1 MLSCARVTTVGI
13 VGAYGAT
20 GAVIARQLAAAQPE
34 LTLLL
39 GGRRPAEAE
48 KLAAEL
54 GGDARA
60 VAVDLEA
67 PATLAAFCE
76 ASDLVVNCAS
86 PASRVG
92 DKVARAALAADR
104 DYLDPG
110 GIDLLPA
117 HFAGAEEVAA
127 RGRRFVVCA
136 GWVPGVAEL
145 FARRVVAD
153 LDAIESLELA
163 ILDRS
168 VWSEASCLD
177 IIHYLLPREVG
188 AYEGGRFTR
197 GRSRRVRLRLPAPFG
212 KRVMLPRQWDEIAG
226 LLADRAPARAAVYLP
241 ADWRTLAF
249 TRFALTFMRGREEQA
264 ARVVRAALNAE
275 TRLRG
280 TMGAVVV
287 LARGRR
293 GGVDRELAASISFE
307 GNHHY
312 WMTGAPAALAAQRL
326 LAGEVP
332 IGLTALSDAV
342 PPAAF
347 LDQLAALPG
356 APLATR
362 LDGAR

>member
-1 MLSCARVTTVGI
+1 MTTVGI

-20 GAVIARQLAAAQPE
+20 GAVIARQLAATGG
-34 LTLLL
+34 LSLLL

-60 VAVDLEA
+60 VAVDLDV

-76 ASDLVVNCAS
+76 ASDLVINCAS

-110 GIDLLPA
+110 GIDLLPV
-117 HFAGAEEVAA
+117 HWNAGAEVAS

-136 GWVPGVAEL
+136 GWIPGVAEL

-153 LDAIESLELA
+153 LDAIESLEVA
-163 ILDRS
+163 VLDRS

-188 AYEGGRFTR
+188 SYVGGRFER

-212 KRVMLPRQWDEIAG
+212 RRVMQPRQWDEIGG
-226 LLADRAPARAAVYLP
+226 LVADRAPARAAVYLP

-287 LARGRR
+287 LARGRQ
-293 GGVDRELAASISFE
+293 GSATRELSASISFE
-307 GNHHY
+307 GDHHY
-312 WMTGAPAALAAQRL
+312 WMTGAPTALAARRL

-332 IGLTALSDAV
+332 VGLTALADAV

-347 LDQLAALPG
+347 LDELAALPG
-356 APLATR
+356 APMTTR
-362 LDGAR
+362 L